1 MTGDIG
7 PGPKPSPV
15 YPGVNGADQSV
26 AGAGVDHLFLMAA
39 TRRITAPTNPSQ
51 RKPAPQNRSHGA
63 AWANCVPRD
72 GPTITV
78 LGTT

>member
-1 MTGDIG
+1 
-7 PGPKPSPV
+7 V
-15 YPGVNGADQSV
+15 YPGGNGADQSV

-39 TRRITAPTNPSQ
+39 TRRITAPTNPT

-63 AWANCVPRD
+63 AWANSVPRV